1 MTINAL
7 SATLSSAISGLNA
20 AQASINSTAHNI
32 VNANTEG
39 FTRKSLTQ
47 ESRILA
53 GQGAGVETGVVE
65 RLADEFLTAEVRRQ
79 ASITGRSTTLET
91 YHSRTQDAFGS
102 PSGGLDIG
110 SRIGD
115 ITASLEAFAND
126 HQTLAFAHDA
136 VDRIGE
142 FTDTIQHLDAQV
154 QAMRSEANRDI
165 ERVVESVNAD
175 LQAIDDLNNQ
185 IASAN
190 DIGNQNPD
198 LFDKRDLVIRKLAEK
213 IEVET
218 YHLDDGAI
226 AVYTVE
232 GQALVDHQPRVLHYS
247 SSGEIVPGATLSS
260 LAIYRE
266 DQIDPTT
273 GDPFSPTAGVELVSG
288 GVRAELTPELLAD
301 ATPDADQLIV
311 SKLGS
316 GQLQGLVEMRDEVFP
331 GLTDQLEELANGL
344 RFALNAA
351 QNDTVAW
358 PLPSALSGTRTDLS
372 DFTGAPRNG
381 TATLA
386 VIDAND
392 GSTLLAFQID
402 VGAAT
407 SETDLINQIN
417 TDLGAFGT
425 AAIGADG
432 QLDITLAA
440 ADQGLAIAEGDS
452 SIRLTDAAGR
462 DRDYGFSHYFGLND
476 VVVSDGP
483 RATDIVVRPDL
494 AADVARLGSAKLD
507 VETPPAVAV
516 LTATLGG
523 PGDNRGAKGLAEAL
537 EADYAMIAR
546 GQLPARVTDL
556 GAYAAEIVAITSIA
570 ASRAEEEARSDL
582 ALSEAVNFKA
592 DSAVSVNLDE
602 EISTLMTLQQA
613 YSVAA
618 RLISTVDEM
627 LEELLNAAR

>member
-1 MTINAL
+1 MAISAL
-7 SATLSSAISGLNA
+7 SPTLSSAISGLNA

-39 FTRKSLTQ
+39 YTRKSLTQ
-47 ESRILA
+47 ESRVLA
-53 GQGAGVETGVVE
+53 GQGVGVETGVIE
-65 RLADEFLTAEVRRQ
+65 RLADEFLVGEVRRQ
-79 ASITGRSTTLET
+79 ASITARSTILES
-91 YHSRTQDAFGS
+91 YHSRTQDTFGS
-102 PSGGLDIG
+102 PSSGHDIG

-115 ITASLEAFAND
+115 ITETLEAFAND

-142 FTDTIQHLDAQV
+142 FADTIRRVDTQV
-154 QAMRSEANRDI
+154 QALRSQANRDI
-165 ERVVESVNAD
+165 ERLVDSINAD
-175 LQAIDDLNNQ
+175 LQSIDDLNNQ

-190 DIGNQNPD
+190 RTGNENPD
-198 LFDKRDLVIRKLAEK
+198 LLDKRDLIIRELADK
-213 IEVET
+213 IEVDT
-218 YHLDDGAI
+218 YHQEDGVL

-232 GQALVDHQPRVLHYS
+232 GQALVDHQPRILHYS
-247 SSGEIVPGATLSS
+247 TSGEIAPGATLTP
-260 LAIYRE
+260 LAIFSE
-266 DQIDPTT
+266 DQIDPAT
-273 GDPFSPTAGVELVSG
+273 GDPFNPSVGIELVSG
-288 GVRAELTPELLAD
+288 GVRAELTPELQND

-316 GQLQGLVEMRDEVFP
+316 GQLQGLVEMRDDVLP
-331 GLTDQLEELANGL
+331 GLTDQLEELADGL

-351 QNDTVAW
+351 HNDSVAW
-358 PLPSALSGTRTDLS
+358 PQISALSGTRTDLS
-372 DFTGAPRNG
+372 DFTGATRSG

-386 VIDAND
+386 VIDGND
-392 GSTLLAFQID
+392 GSTLLAFEID
-402 VGAAT
+402 VAAAAN
-407 SETDLINQIN
+407 ETALITQIN

-452 SIRLTDAAGR
+452 SIRITDDAGR
-462 DRDYGFSHYFGLND
+462 ERDYGFSHYFGLND

-483 RATDIVVRPDL
+483 RATLITVRPDL
-494 AADVARLGSAKLD
+494 LADAARLGSAKLD
-507 VETPPAVAV
+507 VETPPAVAT

-546 GQLPARVTDL
+546 GSLPARVTDL
-556 GAYAAEIVAITSIA
+556 GAYAAEIVAITSMA
-570 ASRAEEEARSDL
+570 ASRAEEEARSDI
-582 ALSEAVNFKA
+582 ALSEAINFKA

-602 EISTLMTLQQA
+602 EISALMTLQQA

-618 RLISTVDEM
+618 RLITTVDEM
-627 LEELLNAAR
+627 LDELLNAAR